1 MRTLLDLVL
10 PVLCA
15 GCGRSGTGWCG
26 ECAASLAGPP
36 LRVWPRIDPGVPCWA
51 LGRYRGPAR
60 QAVLSAKERGRRDLA
75 DPLGAAL
82 ANGLA
87 RLCVPDRPLV
97 LIPAPTRSA
106 AARRRGGDPVL
117 RMTRVAA
124 RRLEPHWLSGCQVA
138 PGLRLWWGVRDSAGL
153 SAQRRCQNLRGR
165 ITAVPMPHIPTYAQV
180 VLVDDV
186 LTTGTTAAVSIHAL
200 SRVGTHVDGVLVSCA
215 T

>member
-10 PVLCA
+10 PVLCG
-15 GCGRSGTGWCG
+15 GCGRPGTGWCA
-26 ECAASLAGPP
+26 ECAESLAGPP
-36 LRVWPRIDPGVPCWA
+36 LRVWPRVDPGVPCWA
-51 LGRYRGPAR
+51 LSRYDGPAR

-87 RLCVPDRPLV
+87 RLCALDRPLV

-117 RMTRVAA
+117 RMTRAAA
-124 RRLEPHWLSGCQVA
+124 RRVGPGCPGGCQVV
-138 PGLRLWWGVRDSAGL
+138 PSLRLWWGVRDSAGL
-153 SAQRRCQNLRGR
+153 PARWRHRNLQGR
-165 ITAVPMPHIPTYAQV
+165 VTVVPMPPIPANAQV

>member
-10 PVLCA
+10 PVLCG
-15 GCGRSGTGWCG
+15 GCGRPGTGWCG
-26 ECAASLAGPP
+26 ECAESLAGPP
-36 LRVWPRIDPGVPCWA
+36 LRVRPRIDPGVPCWA
-51 LGRYRGPAR
+51 LSRYGGPAR

-87 RLCVPDRPLV
+87 RLCALDRPLV
-97 LIPAPTRSA
+97 LIPAPSRSA

-117 RMTRVAA
+117 RMARAAA
-124 RRLEPHWLSGCQVA
+124 RRLDPGCLGGCQVV
-138 PGLRLWWGVRDSAGL
+138 PSLRLWWGVRDSAGL
-153 SAQRRCQNLRGR
+153 PAQRRRHNLQGR
-165 ITAVPMPHIPTYAQV
+165 VIAAAIPRKPANTQV

-186 LTTGTTAAVSIHAL
+186 LTTGTTATVSIHAL
-200 SRVGTHVDGVLVSCA
+200 SRVGTYVDGVLVSCA